1 MLRKGLLTSNPGVG
15 GGELGLE
22 DCPIGLRRLQF
33 SGKELRPDGL
43 LGVILPSFILL
54 AKELANVLLG
64 TLRNTRERGSL
75 RVGGT
80 RRSIVTLQKKAEK
93 LEIKIKQKHDNLK
106 TKERRAYSMR

>member
-33 SGKELRPDGL
+33 GGKELRPDSL
-43 LGVILPSFILL
+43 LGIILPSFILL

-64 TLRNTRERGSL
+64 APGNTRERGSL

-80 RRSIVTLQKKAEK
+80 RRGIVTLQKKGK
-93 LEIKIKQKHDNLK
+93 EIRDQ
-106 TKERRAYSMR
+106 S

>member
-1 MLRKGLLTSNPGVG
+1 MLRKGQLTSNPGVG

-33 SGKELRPDGL
+33 GGKELRPDGL

-64 TLRNTRERGSL
+64 ALRNTRGRGSL
-75 RVGGT
+75 RVGGAV
-80 RRSIVTLQKKAEK
+80 RSIVTLQKRGRK
-93 LEIKIKQKHDNLK
+93 N
-106 TKERRAYSMR
+106 

>member
-1 MLRKGLLTSNPGVG
+1 MLWKGLLTSNPGVG

-33 SGKELRPDGL
+33 GGKELRPDGL

-54 AKELANVLLG
+54 AKELANVLLDA
-64 TLRNTRERGSL
+64 LRNTRERGSL

-80 RRSIVTLQKKAEK
+80 RRSIVTLQKKGRK
-93 LEIKIKQKHDNLK
+93 VRDQ
-106 TKERRAYSMR
+106 S

>member
-1 MLRKGLLTSNPGVG
+1 VTPGLKQDVRKRVRKIGESNASEGLLTSNPGVG

-33 SGKELRPDGL
+33 GGKELRPDGL

-64 TLRNTRERGSL
+64 ALRNTRERGSL

-80 RRSIVTLQKKAEK
+80 RKSIVTL
-93 LEIKIKQKHDNLK
+93 
-106 TKERRAYSMR
+106 

>member
-1 MLRKGLLTSNPGVG
+1 MLRKGRLTSNPGVS

-22 DCPIGLRRLQF
+22 ECPIGLRRLQF
-33 SGKELRPDGL
+33 GGKELRPDGL

-64 TLRNTRERGSL
+64 ALRNTKERGSL

-80 RRSIVTLQKKAEK
+80 RRSIITLQKRGGK
-93 LEIKIKQKHDNLK
+93 N
-106 TKERRAYSMR
+106 

>member
-1 MLRKGLLTSNPGVG
+1 MLRKVQLTSDPRVG

-22 DCPIGLRRLQF
+22 ECPIGLHRPQF
-33 SGKELRPDGL
+33 GGKKLRPDGL

-64 TLRNTRERGSL
+64 ALRNTRERGSL

-80 RRSIVTLQKKAEK
+80 RRSIVTTQKRGR
-93 LEIKIKQKHDNLK
+93 EIR
-106 TKERRAYSMR
+106 E